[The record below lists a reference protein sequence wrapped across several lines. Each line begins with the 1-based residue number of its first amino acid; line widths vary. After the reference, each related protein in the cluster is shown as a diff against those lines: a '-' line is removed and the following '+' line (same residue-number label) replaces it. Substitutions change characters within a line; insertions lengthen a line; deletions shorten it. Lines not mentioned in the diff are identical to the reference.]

1 MLHQAWLRDSNLII
15 GMVNIFWPFGMSS
28 IYEYLS
34 AILWFDKSFVLLHF
48 LNLIFVQILYQFLF
62 FQSLKSKFNTLKF
75 ASIFVLIY
83 SILDNFGFDGG
94 RNGFLYLQ
102 GVGKQDTAV
111 GVLFFLL
118 SIYMITAI
126 KIKR

>member
-1 MLHQAWLRDSNLII
+1 
-15 GMVNIFWPFGMSS
+15 MSS

-34 AILWFDKSFVLLHF
+34 TILWFDKSFVLLHF
-48 LNLIFVQILYQFLF
+48 LNLIFVQILYQFY

-118 SIYMITAI
+118 SIYGLLQ
-126 KIKR
+126 